1 MTASLGAALVLIMLF
16 FVGLGALLT
25 LAVHMES
32 TLEHPRGR
40 HRVRV
45 PVHDRNRRP

>member
-1 MTASLGAALVLIMLF
+1 MTASLGASVMVILMF
-16 FVGLGALLT
+16 FAGLAVMLT

-45 PVHDRNRRP
+45 PVREGNRRR

>member
-1 MTASLGAALVLIMLF
+1 MTASLGASLLVILMF
-16 FVGLGALLT
+16 FAGLAVMLT

-32 TLEHPRGR
+32 TLERPRGR

-45 PVHDRNRRP
+45 PAHDQDRRR

>member
-1 MTASLGAALVLIMLF
+1 MTASLGASVLVILLF
-16 FVGLGALLT
+16 FAGLATMLT

-45 PVHDRNRRP
+45 AVRDEDPHR